1 MHTGFTTLDYSILI
15 IYLFLT
21 LGIGFYF
28 TRKQK
33 SLEDYFVA
41 ARNAPWWAV
50 GISIIA
56 TDLSAISYL
65 GAPGYVFGKD
75 LQMGMGILLFPFIM
89 ILVVY
94 LFVPF
99 LARLRLFT
107 VYEYLGKRFSVSVR
121 LLASALFLLIRGG
134 WLATA
139 IYAQGLALSVITG
152 IDLFWAV
159 ILISGMT
166 GIYTV
171 LGGMEAVLW
180 TDVMQFFV
188 LVGGIGIMIGAV
200 LVSFHGNVG
209 QIWQIASDA
218 GHTKMFTGG
227 FSWTE
232 ITVWGLIGFN
242 VITVLNSYGS
252 DQLIVQRYLTAG
264 NKKAMTGA
272 VMFNGIVTLPVTLA
286 LSLLGVGL
294 FAYYQTHPILA
305 QTLAEADKV
314 VPHFITNALKPGL
327 SGIVVAGIFA
337 ATMSSLSAGFNSLST
352 ATIID
357 FYKRINPGVSD
368 TDAHS
373 VKAARWCTLFW
384 AIFGT
389 IAALNVEH
397 LGKITEIMGKINGF
411 IAGPLIAIFL
421 LGVLTKR
428 TNTVGV
434 LSGAIIGTI
443 ITAVTAK
450 YHMSWIW
457 YAPVGCGATMLLGYL
472 ISFLGK
478 APAAD
483 DINGLTLATYKSKD
497 ESDALEAKNAT
508 ERLVPVDEPEA

>member
-1 MHTGFTTLDYSILI
+1 MHSGFATLDYGILV
-15 IYLFLT
+15 IYLLLT

-33 SLEDYFVA
+33 SLDDYFVA

-75 LQMGMGILLFPFIM
+75 LQLGMGILLFPFIM
-89 ILVVY
+89 LLVVY

-152 IDLFWAV
+152 MNFYLAV
-159 ILISGMT
+159 ILISGLT

-188 LVGGIGIMIGAV
+188 LVGGILIMLGAV
-200 LVSFHGNVG
+200 LFSFHGDVG
-209 QIWQIASDA
+209 RIWQIASDA
-218 GHTKMFTGG
+218 GHTKMITGG

-286 LSLLGVGL
+286 LSLLGVAL
-294 FAYYQTHPILA
+294 FAYYHTHPVLA
-305 QTLAEADKV
+305 QSLVGSDKV
-314 VPHFITNALKPGL
+314 VPHFITHALKPGL

-337 ATMSSLSAGFNSLST
+337 ATMSSLSSGFNSLST

-357 FYKRINPGVSD
+357 FYKRINPGISD

-373 VKAARWCTLFW
+373 VKAARWCTLLW
-384 AIFGT
+384 ATFGT
-389 IAALNVEH
+389 IAAMNVKM
-397 LGKITEIMGKINGF
+397 LGTIPEIMGKINGF

-428 TNTVGV
+428 TNTIGV
-434 LSGAIIGTI
+434 LSGAIIGTF
-443 ITAVTAK
+443 VTAAAAK
-450 YHMSWIW
+450 FHMSWIW
-457 YAPVGCGATMLLGYL
+457 FGPVGCATTMLLGYV

-483 DINGLTLATYKSKD
+483 DIYGLTLATYKSID
-497 ESDALEAKNAT
+497 DSDALAAKNAI
-508 ERLVPVDEPEA
+508 EHPVPADEPQA